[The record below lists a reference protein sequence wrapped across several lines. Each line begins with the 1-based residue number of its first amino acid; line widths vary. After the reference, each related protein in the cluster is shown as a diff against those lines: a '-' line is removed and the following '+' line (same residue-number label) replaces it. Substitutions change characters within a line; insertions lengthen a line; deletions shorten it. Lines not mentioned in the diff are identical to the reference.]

1 MRMPKSRHN
10 PVADLPLDA
19 SLFAPGERVCVA
31 VSGGAD
37 STALLRALL
46 ARRDALGIVLSMLHV
61 DHGLRGEA
69 SARDAAFVTALAR
82 EFGLPCEVVAV
93 DTRQRAADCKES
105 IEEAARNLRYQA
117 FREVLAARKADKM
130 ATAHTLDDQ
139 AETVLMKLLRGAW
152 TEGLS
157 GIHAILPL
165 ENASGG
171 ARCVVRP
178 LLGARRN
185 DVDAYLRA
193 LGQSWCEDETNR
205 SPMYTRNRIRHEL
218 LPILREYNPQ
228 IERMLA
234 HIAANARAEEQ
245 HWQAE
250 LARVLPQILLPG
262 KPVRGGGRSVAT
274 RPGAAGMAMEL
285 ARFQALDPGLRR
297 RVLRAA
303 AEQCGVTLDY
313 DATERLLEMA
323 TNPRAQKRLELSGGL
338 RAERSARELRLE
350 PMPQDGTA
358 KNAVS
363 QATCS
368 YDLPVPGTVE
378 APAFHARFTAEI
390 VDSIGPLPAALV
402 RVWQPG
408 DRVTLRYSR
417 GPKKV
422 KEVLERIGVRGEQR
436 ADWPVVVW
444 QGRIVWM
451 RGAEL
456 ADETGENGP
465 VTGLKCIPRIS
476 ETAVDPKD
484 IDLPVNFALQ
494 RSSGVKS

>member
-1 MRMPKSRHN
+1 MPKSRLN

-46 ARRDALGIVLSMLHV
+46 ARREALGIVLSVLHV
-61 DHGLRGEA
+61 EHGLRGEA
-69 SARDAAFVTALAR
+69 STRDAAFVAALA
-82 EFGLPCEVVAV
+82 EKFSVPCEVVVV
-93 DTRQRAADCKES
+93 DTRKRTADYKES

-117 FREVLAARKADKM
+117 FREVLAAGKNDKI

-157 GIHAILPL
+157 GIHPVLPL
-165 ENASGG
+165 GRAKT
-171 ARCVVRP
+171 VVRP
-178 LLGARRN
+178 LLGVRRA
-185 DVDAYLRA
+185 DVEAYLRA
-193 LGQSWCEDETNR
+193 LGQSWCEDETNQSR
-205 SPMYTRNRIRHEL
+205 MHTRNRVRHEL
-218 LPILREYNPQ
+218 LPMLREYNPQ
-228 IERMLA
+228 IERMMA

-262 KPVRGGGRSVAT
+262 KPVRGGGRSVTT
-274 RPGAAGMAMEL
+274 RAGAAGVAMEL
-285 ARFQALDPGLRR
+285 ARLQALDAGLRN

-303 AEQCGVTLDY
+303 AEQCGVTLDF

-350 PMPQDGTA
+350 PMRQDGTA

-363 QATCS
+363 QVTCS

-378 APAFHARFTAEI
+378 AAAFHARFTAEI
-390 VDSIGPLPAALV
+390 ADSIGPLPAALV

-408 DRVTLRYSR
+408 DQVTLRYSR

-422 KEVLERIGVRGEQR
+422 KEVLERMGIRGGQR
-436 ADWPVVVW
+436 TDWPVVVW

-451 RGAEL
+451 RGVEVAEGT
-456 ADETGENGP
+456 EENGLA
-465 VTGLKCIPRIS
+465 TGLQCTPRIG
-476 ETAVDPKD
+476 ETAIGPKI
-484 IDLPVNFALQ
+484 IDLQ
-494 RSSGVKS
+494 R